1 MGTRSHQESGSAG
14 HRFPPLSRALALLWA
29 LSGFSVLTLETVWMR
44 EIALRAGNTAVAST
58 LVIAV
63 FFAAAAFGN
72 LLGAQCVAGRPH
84 ALRFYGCFETAAAIF
99 AAGLFALNRWL
110 WTQGAVFPEGW
121 AGPVAAAVLL
131 VGLPSFLSGASFPCL
146 AETFVEDADHRT
158 ATGGLFYGMNLLGA
172 GLGVAA
178 GGVWL
183 PWHLGTHGAFC
194 VAVAVQLAGGL
205 LAWRIAAP
213 VVHMPKPAASVA
225 APETLPGWL
234 GWALLAASGLLSL
247 AAQTLLIVWVR
258 QVLEGSLYAVCGV
271 LATFL
276 FGLGIGGLFAAAL
289 RRKGYHASGL
299 LMFFSGAAALLLALV
314 PVEGRWLCAR
324 EILLTAATPSGLFIQ
339 ALAGCAAVLLPLTF
353 CLGGVFPVAWELV
366 QTRSSSEGRVLGAAM
381 ALNKLG
387 AAAGTALGL
396 FALLPLFGLTHG
408 TVLIAWG
415 YLAVACLP
423 ALLAR
428 RLSGGR
434 AVGLALVVG
443 LCLWQTVR
451 PEPTLGIAAD
461 ERVLSSS
468 AGAYGPV
475 AVVENRVSGSRQIL
489 LNSRQRLSGTRRA
502 LASQRCQSWVPLLF
516 CRNPERV
523 ATVGMAAGI
532 SAAAALDFP
541 LKELHSIELVPEV
554 VGAAQAQFSAW
565 NAALFSDPRSHVYTA
580 DGRAKLAFHDMKA
593 GRVIDVYTAD
603 GRAKLA
609 QLKGGFDAI
618 ICDLFFPGEEGTA
631 NLYSREFFDLCRRR
645 LNAGGVFC
653 LWLPCYQHTP
663 ETAGMVIR
671 TFTEVFPCAVA
682 LRANTDPLQPVI
694 GLLGANAPLPMS
706 KAFLTA
712 QLGSPAGKRLAA
724 QSPFFRSADTA
735 LLLFVADLHSAS
747 PGFGEFPVT
756 TDDRPLFAF
765 LGPRQP
771 RGKERLYGFP
781 LLEWMGKRALR
792 PVYPSCDLGGM
803 PPDLLLAAIRAGN
816 YTYAAAAADVLLPG
830 DPRSSEVRQRQVE
843 GYLRQAAAICPAA
856 AIPLADWTGLETS
869 QPPAERE

>member
-1 MGTRSHQESGSAG
+1 MGIRAHQEGCSAG
-14 HRFPPLSRALALLWA
+14 RRFPPRSRALAALWA

-44 EIALRAGNTAVAST
+44 EIALRVGSTAVAST

-72 LLGAQCVAGRPH
+72 LLGARCVAGRPH
-84 ALRFYGCFETAAAIF
+84 ALCFYGYFETAAAVS

-110 WTQGAVFPEGW
+110 WTHGAVLPEGW
-121 AGPVAAAVLL
+121 AGAVAAAALL
-131 VGLPSFLSGASFPCL
+131 VGLPSFLSGASFPGL

-172 GLGVAA
+172 ALGVAA

-183 PWHLGTHGAFC
+183 PWHLGSQGALC
-194 VAVAVQLAGGL
+194 VAVAVQFAGGL
-205 LAWRIAAP
+205 LALRIAAP
-213 VVHMPKPAASVA
+213 VVHVSKLTTSFAS
-225 APETLPGWL
+225 PETLPGWL

-247 AAQTLLIVWVR
+247 AAQTLLIIWVR
-258 QVLEGSLYAVCGV
+258 QVLDGSIYSVCGV
-271 LATFL
+271 LAMFL
-276 FGLGIGGLFAAAL
+276 VGLGVGGLVAATL
-289 RRKGYHASGL
+289 RRKGYRASDL
-299 LMFFSGAAALLLALV
+299 LTIFSGAAALLLALV
-314 PVEGRWLCAR
+314 PVAGRWLCAR
-324 EILLTAATPSGLFIQ
+324 EILLTAATPSGLFVQ

-353 CLGGVFPVAWELV
+353 CLGCVFPVAWELV

-396 FALLPLFGLTHG
+396 FALLPLLGLTHG

-415 YLAVACLP
+415 YLAVACMP
-423 ALLAR
+423 ALLTR
-428 RLSGGR
+428 RLSGAR

-443 LCLWQTVR
+443 LCLWQTVK
-451 PEPTLGIAAD
+451 PEPTLGLAAD

-489 LNSRQRLSGTRRA
+489 LNSRQHLSGTRRA

-523 ATVGMAAGI
+523 ATIGMAAGI

-541 LKELHSIELVPEV
+541 LKELHSVELVPEV
-554 VGAAQAQFSAW
+554 VGAAQARFGEW
-565 NAALFSDPRSHVYTA
+565 NAALFSDPRAHVYTA
-580 DGRAKLAFHDMKA
+580 DGRAKLA
-593 GRVIDVYTAD
+593 R
-603 GRAKLA
+603 
-609 QLKGGFDAI
+609 LKGGFDAI
-618 ICDLFFPGEEGTA
+618 ICDLFFPNEEGTA
-631 NLYSREFFDLCRRR
+631 NLYSREFFGLCRSR

-663 ETAGMVIR
+663 ETAGIVIR
-671 TFTEVFPCAVA
+671 TFAEVFPNAVIV
-682 LRANTDPLQPVI
+682 RANMDPLQPVI
-694 GLLGANAPLPMS
+694 GLLGANAPIPLS
-706 KAFLTA
+706 KAFLA
-712 QLGSPAGKRLAA
+712 ARLDSPVGKRLAA

-735 LLLFVADLHSAS
+735 MLLFVADLHSAS

-771 RGKERLYGFP
+771 RGNERLYGFP
-781 LLEWMGKRALR
+781 LLEWIGKRALR
-792 PVYPSCDLGGM
+792 PVYPSCNLDGM
-803 PPDLLLAAIRAGN
+803 SPDLLLAAIRAGN
-816 YTYAAAAADVLLPG
+816 YTYAAAAADLSVPG
-830 DPRSSEVRQRQVE
+830 DPRSAVVRQRQVD
-843 GYLRQAAAICPAA
+843 GYLRQAMALCPEA
-856 AIPLADWTGLETS
+856 AIPVADWTDLKTGE
-869 QPPAERE
+869 